1 MAPGTRPW
9 NRVVRSR
16 LDTVSN
22 TLPSPGRALSGA
34 SGPERTARRR
44 PVLTA
49 LTVLLC
55 MAALAMTFVRLPYF
69 TFMPG
74 SVNPL
79 SERVVVLRGER
90 FPATGEVYFTTV
102 RQDSSVNGWEYLR
115 TLVDGSVLLVGEDA
129 VLGDRSRDEN
139 REFNMQLMRVS
150 KSTAEAVALRHLG
163 LDPYRAT
170 GVGMSSVR
178 EPAADHLT
186 TGDVIV
192 AVDGVSTMKA
202 EDLIE
207 AIHSRYPGDV
217 VVIDIEAVDG
227 SDPRTV
233 SVTLGTR
240 EDDPTIGFLGIG
252 PQTRWEDVEDLPV
265 DVGVR
270 TDQVGGN
277 SAGLAL
283 TLAILDLLTP
293 GELTGGLQVA
303 GTGTID
309 LEGQVGPIGGI
320 RQKVIAARRAGM
332 DVLLV
337 PRNELP
343 EALDVAGDLQ
353 VEGVATLDEAL
364 MALAGLGGNADSLA
378 LPAGS

>member
-1 MAPGTRPW
+1 M
-9 NRVVRSR
+9 
-16 LDTVSN
+16 
-22 TLPSPGRALSGA
+22 SGA
-34 SGPERTARRR
+34 LAHRRR
-44 PVLTA
+44 A
-49 LTVLLC
+49 
-55 MAALAMTFVRLPYF
+55 
-69 TFMPG
+69 
-74 SVNPL
+74 N
-79 SERVVVLRGER
+79 
-90 FPATGEVYFTTV
+90 
-102 RQDSSVNGWEYLR
+102 
-115 TLVDGSVLLVGEDA
+115 VDFKMGSVLLVGEDA

-207 AIHSRYPGDV
+207 AIHSRFPGDV

-252 PQTRWEDVEDLPV
+252 AFG
-265 DVGVR
+265 GVR
-270 TDQVGGN
+270 N
-277 SAGLAL
+277 
-283 TLAILDLLTP
+283 P
-293 GELTGGLQVA
+293 GDHAEEL
-303 GTGTID
+303 
-309 LEGQVGPIGGI
+309 E
-320 RQKVIAARRAGM
+320 
-332 DVLLV
+332 VL
-337 PRNELP
+337 
-343 EALDVAGDLQ
+343 
-353 VEGVATLDEAL
+353 
-364 MALAGLGGNADSLA
+364 
-378 LPAGS
+378 

>member
-1 MAPGTRPW
+1 
-9 NRVVRSR
+9 
-16 LDTVSN
+16 
-22 TLPSPGRALSGA
+22 
-34 SGPERTARRR
+34 
-44 PVLTA
+44 
-49 LTVLLC
+49 
-55 MAALAMTFVRLPYF
+55 
-69 TFMPG
+69 
-74 SVNPL
+74 
-79 SERVVVLRGER
+79 
-90 FPATGEVYFTTV
+90 
-102 RQDSSVNGWEYLR
+102 
-115 TLVDGSVLLVGEDA
+115 
-129 VLGDRSRDEN
+129 
-139 REFNMQLMRVS
+139 
-150 KSTAEAVALRHLG
+150 
-163 LDPYRAT
+163 
-170 GVGMSSVR
+170 
-178 EPAADHLT
+178 
-186 TGDVIV
+186 
-192 AVDGVSTMKA
+192 
-202 EDLIE
+202 
-207 AIHSRYPGDV
+207 
-217 VVIDIEAVDG
+217 
-227 SDPRTV
+227 V

-364 MALAGLGGNADSLA
+364 TALAGLGGNADSLA